1 MKVIN
6 MFNFLKP
13 KPKLSIQ
20 QLQEATQNASLKWV
34 LADEYFLEGGK
45 GLYYYAQD
53 TYYGFYKGPQQ
64 CKLTFKHNEVPLDQ
78 TELEAL
84 YELISCS

>member
-1 MKVIN
+1 VIK
-6 MFNFLKP
+6 MFSFLKS
-13 KPKLSIQ
+13 KPKLTIH

-34 LADEYFLEGGK
+34 LADEYFIEGEK

-53 TYYGFYKGPQQ
+53 TYYGFYKYPHQ
-64 CKLTFKHNEVPLDQ
+64 CQLTFKHNEIPLDQ
-78 TELEAL
+78 TELEVL